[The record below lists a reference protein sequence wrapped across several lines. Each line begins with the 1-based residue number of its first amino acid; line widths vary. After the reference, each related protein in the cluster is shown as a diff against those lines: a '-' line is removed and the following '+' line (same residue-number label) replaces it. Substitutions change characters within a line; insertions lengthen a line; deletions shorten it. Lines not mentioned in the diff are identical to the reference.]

1 MRDFTTP
8 LHSTTEAPS
17 TRSGPARPPGGL
29 PLTIRFTAP
38 EYAALLRIAGER
50 STTAS
55 HLIEDLVRYAL
66 THSVVPPL
74 TEPPSRARGRAE
86 AQEPHEDT
94 DPQEN
99 TA

>member
-1 MRDFTTP
+1 MTDPTTP
-8 LHSTTEAPS
+8 LHSTAEVPPTKPGPS
-17 TRSGPARPPGGL
+17 RPPGGL

-66 THSVVPPL
+66 THSAIPPL
-74 TEPPSRARGRAE
+74 VEPPSRTRAK
-86 AQEPHEDT
+86 ADGQ
-94 DPQEN
+94 PQ
-99 TA
+99 